1 MRRGYVLPQENF
13 CLNKA
18 SAAGNTSR
26 IVKAVNTVQAEIIRG
41 SAYSLRTRPHKKKS
55 KPGFSLLFKIYTKQ
69 KGGSAFSKSGFSFIL
84 LGCALE

>member
-1 MRRGYVLPQENF
+1 MLPQENF

-26 IVKAVNTVQAEIIRG
+26 IVKAVNTVQAEIICG
-41 SAYSLRTRPHKKKS
+41 SAYSLRTRSHKKKS

-84 LGCALE
+84 LGSALE